1 MRQRAPR
8 RAKFIAVA
16 IVSILFLVTL
26 LFFFLAAFHH
36 AETSDVQ
43 PAQAEVEGGAGK
55 RLLKFGKIP
64 NVSPRKAYRLY
75 SVFLDLVGENLACCE
90 LELVLA
96 KDYGSCVRML
106 ANGEVDLAWLGTG
119 AYVKNRAQV
128 PMTPFVRPIWEG
140 RSSYRGII
148 FTVDDA
154 GISSLADLRGKK
166 LAFVDQESASGY
178 YYPALLLGREGFD
191 LDKDFAAVDFLGSHD
206 AVLMGVLLGE
216 YDAGAVFERA
226 YATLADRSRRV
237 RPRIL
242 AQTEPIPGEP
252 IVAGPN
258 ISPALLGELQ
268 RAFLS
273 IPPEKLDQ
281 VQLMDFFAFEPAVD
295 ADYNGVSILPAR

>member
-1 MRQRAPR
+1 MSGEPPR
-8 RAKFIAVA
+8 RARLLAVA
-16 IVSILFLVTL
+16 IISVLFLVTL
-26 LFFFLAAFHH
+26 LFFFLAVDYH
-36 AETSDVQ
+36 AKTAGLQ
-43 PAQAEVEGGAGK
+43 PAEAPSAGVGDK

-75 SVFLDLVGENLACCE
+75 SVFLDLIGEDLECCE

-96 KDYGSCVRML
+96 KDYGSCVQML

-119 AYVKNRAQV
+119 SYVKNREFV

-154 GISSLADLRGKK
+154 GISALEELRGKRI
-166 LAFVDQESASGY
+166 AFVDRESASGY
-178 YYPALLLGREGFD
+178 YYPAVLLNEAGFD
-191 LDKDFAAVDFLGSHD
+191 LEKDFAAVDFLGSHD

-216 YDAGAVFERA
+216 YDAGGVFERA

-237 RPRIL
+237 RLRIL
-242 AQTEPIPGEP
+242 AQTAPIPGEP

-258 ISPALLGELQ
+258 ISAATISELQ

-281 VQLMDFFAFEPAVD
+281 VQLMDFFAFESAVD

>member
-1 MRQRAPR
+1 
-8 RAKFIAVA
+8 
-16 IVSILFLVTL
+16 
-26 LFFFLAAFHH
+26 
-36 AETSDVQ
+36 
-43 PAQAEVEGGAGK
+43 
-55 RLLKFGKIP
+55 
-64 NVSPRKAYRLY
+64 
-75 SVFLDLVGENLACCE
+75 
-90 LELVLA
+90 VLA
-96 KDYGSCVRML
+96 KDYGSCVQML

-119 AYVKNRAQV
+119 AYVKNRDQV
-128 PMTPFVRPIWEG
+128 PMTPFARPIWEG

-154 GISSLADLRGKK
+154 GISSLEGLRGKK
-166 LAFVDQESASGY
+166 IAFVDRESASGY
-178 YYPALLLGREGFD
+178 YYPALMLRREGFD

-237 RPRIL
+237 RLRIL

-258 ISPALLGELQ
+258 ISDATVKELQ
-268 RAFLS
+268 QAFLA

-281 VQLMDFFAFEPAVD
+281 VQLTDFFAFEPAVD